1 MFSESLALPIGIES
15 PHEPHSTRHVGVWTL
30 DFGVQKYGP
39 LLAIPSCLFC
49 GSDTVAFEFLKPEY
63 PKILTSKEWDKK
75 KGVFAKMHGPTGIG
89 EKMDEVQKLYD
100 DQAWDKLNLTK
111 LRENW
116 RWGGDE
122 PVISMESWNKIMK
135 EAKDVVTGDL
145 AKVSKALYELRDLA
159 SETQAKFKKSKT
171 IPSSSAKYVGE
182 VAAAA
187 DELGVKLNKNS
198 MSEPFKTMEEEFLAF
213 VQKNFL
219 DVWPVGLKKYLA
231 KHTKVMK
238 ELRENPTPAKFSS
251 ACQGMLR
258 DYTTALGNIAKS
270 HDKGFKIKNGPTAQ
284 KLFEAITPY
293 SNLKID
299 VKDEKDVKTHL
310 DKMDKMCTAVE
321 MFAKTL

>member
-1 MFSESLALPIGIES
+1 MP
-15 PHEPHSTRHVGVWTL
+15 
-30 DFGVQKYGP
+30 
-39 LLAIPSCLFC
+39 
-49 GSDTVAFEFLKPEY
+49 FEFTKPEY

-89 EKMDEVQKLYD
+89 EKMDAVQGLYD
-100 DQAWDKLNLTK
+100 GLAWATLNLTK
-111 LRENW
+111 LREDW
-116 RWGGDE
+116 RWGGDGTH
-122 PVISMESWNKIMK
+122 ISMESWNKIMK
-135 EAKDVVTGDL
+135 DAKDLVTGDL

-159 SETQAKFKKSKT
+159 NETQAKFKKSKT
-171 IPSSSAKYVGE
+171 IPSASAKYVGE
-182 VAAAA
+182 VATAA
-187 DELGVKLNKNS
+187 EQLGVTLNKNS
-198 MSEPFKTMEEEFLAF
+198 MSEPLKKMEEEFLAF

-219 DVWPVGLKKYLA
+219 DVWPTGLKKYMA

-238 ELRENPTPAKFSS
+238 ELREDPSPTKYNN

-270 HDKGFKIKNGPTAQ
+270 HDKGFKVKNGPTAQ

-293 SNLKID
+293 SNLQIKATD
-299 VKDEKDVKTHL
+299 ENEVKKHL

>member
-1 MFSESLALPIGIES
+1 VP
-15 PHEPHSTRHVGVWTL
+15 
-30 DFGVQKYGP
+30 Y
-39 LLAIPSCLFC
+39 
-49 GSDTVAFEFLKPEY
+49 EFTKPEY

-100 DQAWDKLNLTK
+100 EVAWDTLNLTK
-111 LRENW
+111 VRENW
-116 RWGGDE
+116 RWGGE
-122 PVISMESWNKIMK
+122 PPVISMDSWNKIMK
-135 EAKDVVTGDL
+135 EAKELVAGDL

-159 SETQAKFKKSKT
+159 NETQAKFKKSKT

-182 VAAAA
+182 VATAA
-187 DELGVKLNKNS
+187 EQLGVMLNKNS
-198 MSEPFKTMEEEFLAF
+198 MSEPLKKMEEEFLAF

-219 DVWPVGLKKYLA
+219 DVWPTGLKKYLA
-231 KHTKVMK
+231 KHTKVME
-238 ELRENPTPAKFSS
+238 ELREDPSPTKYNN

-270 HDKGFKIKNGPTAQ
+270 HDKGFKVKNGPTAQ

-293 SNLKID
+293 SNLQIKATD
-299 VKDEKDVKTHL
+299 ENEVKKHL

>member
-1 MFSESLALPIGIES
+1 VP
-15 PHEPHSTRHVGVWTL
+15 
-30 DFGVQKYGP
+30 Y
-39 LLAIPSCLFC
+39 
-49 GSDTVAFEFLKPEY
+49 EFTKPEY

-100 DQAWDKLNLTK
+100 EVAWDTLNLTK
-111 LRENW
+111 VRENW
-116 RWGGDE
+116 RWGGE
-122 PVISMESWNKIMK
+122 PPVISMDSWNKIMK
-135 EAKDVVTGDL
+135 EAKELVAGDL

-159 SETQAKFKKSKT
+159 NETQAKFKKSKT

-182 VAAAA
+182 VATAA
-187 DELGVKLNKNS
+187 EQLGVMLNKNS
-198 MSEPFKTMEEEFLAF
+198 MSEPLRKMEEEFLAF

-238 ELRENPTPAKFSS
+238 ELREDPSPTKYNN

-270 HDKGFKIKNGPTAQ
+270 HDKGFKVKNGPTAQ

-293 SNLKID
+293 SNLQIKATD
-299 VKDEKDVKTHL
+299 ENEVKKHL